1 MINEVEA
8 VGIASALLGR
18 PGDDPDRPWHL
29 MEFEQGWLINE
40 TGYLAGKVAGSLGRV
55 IEKESGRVVRFPSAV
70 PTRRILSDYEAVV
83 NRGRAE
89 TV

>member
-1 MINEVEA
+1 MIGEDEA
-8 VGIASALLGR
+8 VGIALALLGR
-18 PGDDPDRPWHL
+18 PSDDPNQPWHL
-29 MEFEQGWLINE
+29 MEFEQGWLIDE

-70 PTRRILSDYEAVV
+70 PTRRILSDYAAVAH
-83 NRGRAE
+83 RGRVE